1 MLMKKTS
8 LILIMSIPHVLLAFD
23 VSQVNK
29 PQQPVSAAQTIGFD
43 QLGELLSPSEET
55 NQKMI
60 GAIKRQWEKAAI
72 NLDLD
77 ALDESINLIDQDNL
91 QMQLPLKLT
100 YTADIKP
107 AYIKTLQQR
116 LDIYEFL
123 VGLNAQSASAKMF
136 GGLSLNVQVTFA
148 RFFID
153 KTSAIKGDGKIYFLN
168 KIPWNHKKALDL
180 NKNDIVRIELSTNG
194 NLGLSDGTTSGKLA
208 SSVGAAVSRGSRL
221 TINIHRMEKEK
232 VHIQLSTIQADL
244 DFGLNASVKSFDL
257 DSDDNSGVLGFLQ
270 KKLSAVL
277 INLGFS
283 RTVKP
288 QDIHVI
294 DYIFNLNDQDGISA
308 YNHFMNEVRS
318 YEYLKAMN
326 IIEDQ
331 NKSYT
336 KELVNKGF
344 SIAEDIQLRDA
355 RLQPSDRAVDRI
367 FKGILVTRY
376 HSFARSHRLKL
387 LFTIASFSDNIN
399 NSVSVV
405 TSVDRY
411 NQGNTHLYTNQLIN
425 TRYEGLKLIEKK
437 NLRMTESL
445 VKMNKNSESEMSD
458 LVFTRNLSDKSLSA
472 DQINEFKKFIEFSVP
487 SLDQDQQRFGWDKLV
502 AKKSKTNGYI
512 RSVLTLNNQSLKSL
526 PKLSQKEI
534 YKILKEMVRTYPI
547 KSELLSIHAPS
558 TDLGENASP
567 PELGSLQRDINEI
580 SAILFEM
587 LNTDDSL
594 AKNIALTKLQPYYN
608 LFSAIGP
615 RFVISL
621 IPADQ
626 VESAI
631 RLTVNSSNAQNIG
644 FSASYG
650 NAIPSENY
658 LAINDARRIIYDR
671 SFDLRLVTNESGE
684 YKMCK
689 TEEMKNNP
697 NCLK

>member
-1 MLMKKTS
+1 
-8 LILIMSIPHVLLAFD
+8 
-23 VSQVNK
+23 
-29 PQQPVSAAQTIGFD
+29 
-43 QLGELLSPSEET
+43 
-55 NQKMI
+55 
-60 GAIKRQWEKAAI
+60 
-72 NLDLD
+72 
-77 ALDESINLIDQDNL
+77 
-91 QMQLPLKLT
+91 
-100 YTADIKP
+100 
-107 AYIKTLQQR
+107 
-116 LDIYEFL
+116 
-123 VGLNAQSASAKMF
+123 
-136 GGLSLNVQVTFA
+136 
-148 RFFID
+148 
-153 KTSAIKGDGKIYFLN
+153 
-168 KIPWNHKKALDL
+168 
-180 NKNDIVRIELSTNG
+180 
-194 NLGLSDGTTSGKLA
+194 
-208 SSVGAAVSRGSRL
+208 
-221 TINIHRMEKEK
+221 MEKEK
-232 VHIQLSTIQADL
+232 VHVQLNTIQADL
-244 DFGLNASVKSFDL
+244 DFGLSASIKSFDL

-288 QDIHVI
+288 QDIHVV
-294 DYIFNLNDQDGISA
+294 DYIFNLKDQDGISA

-336 KELVNKGF
+336 KELVNKGL

-367 FKGILVTRY
+367 FKGVLMTRY
-376 HSFARSHRLKL
+376 HSFTRSHRLKL
-387 LFTIASFSDNIN
+387 LFTIASYSDNIN

-411 NQGNTHLYTNQLIN
+411 NQNNTHLYTNQLIN

-472 DQINEFKKFIEFSVP
+472 EQVLEFKKFIEFSIP
-487 SLDQDQQRFGWDKLV
+487 NLDQDQQRFGWDKL
-502 AKKSKTNGYI
+502 ADKKSKTNGYI
-512 RSVLTLNNQSLKSL
+512 RAVLTLNNQSLKSL

-534 YKILKEMVRTYPI
+534 YQILKEMVQTYPI
-547 KSELLSIHAPS
+547 KSELLSIHAPN
-558 TDLGENASP
+558 TDLGDNASP

-587 LNTDDSL
+587 LNADDSL

-608 LFSAIGP
+608 LFSDIGP
-615 RFVISL
+615 RFIISL

-626 VESAI
+626 VENAI

-644 FSASYG
+644 FAGSYG
-650 NAIPSENY
+650 NAFPSENY

-671 SFDLRLVTNESGE
+671 SFDLRLVTNELGE
-684 YKMCK
+684 YTMCK
-689 TEEMKNNP
+689 TDEMKNNT

>member
-1 MLMKKTS
+1 MMS
-8 LILIMSIPHVLLAFD
+8 LPHVLLAFD
-23 VSQVNK
+23 ISQANK
-29 PQQPVSAAQTIGFD
+29 QQQVTSATQSIGLD
-43 QLGELLSPSEET
+43 SLGELLSPSEELS
-55 NQKMI
+55 QKMI
-60 GAIKRQWEKAAI
+60 GPIKKQWEKVALK
-72 NLDLD
+72 LDID

-91 QMQLPLKLT
+91 QIQLPLKLN

-116 LDIYEFL
+116 LDIYEF
-123 VGLNAQSASAKMF
+123 VIGLNAQSASSKLF
-136 GGLSLNVQVTFA
+136 GGLSLNVEVTFA
-148 RFFID
+148 RFFND

-168 KIPWNHKKALDL
+168 KIPWNHKKALEL
-180 NKNDIVRIELSTNG
+180 NRNDIVRIELATNG
-194 NLGLSDGTTSGKLA
+194 SLGLGDSTTADKLA
-208 SSVGAAVSRGSRL
+208 MGVGTAVSRGSRMM
-221 TINIHRMEKEK
+221 INIHRIEKER
-232 VHIQLSTIQADL
+232 VHVQLNTIQSDL
-244 DFGLNASVKSFDL
+244 DFGLSASVRSFDL
-257 DSDDNSGVLGFLQ
+257 DSDSSSGVLGFLQ

-277 INLGFS
+277 INLGYS

-294 DYIFNLNDQDGISA
+294 DYIFNLNDQDGIQA

-326 IIEDQ
+326 IIKDQ
-331 NKSYT
+331 NKAYT
-336 KELVNKGF
+336 KDLVNNGF
-344 SIAEDIQLRDA
+344 SIAEMIQSRDA

-367 FKGILVTRY
+367 FKGLLETKS
-376 HSFARSHRLKL
+376 HSFTRSHKLKL

-405 TSVDRY
+405 TSIDRE
-411 NQGNTHLYTNQLIN
+411 NFSNTHLYSNQSVN

-437 NLRMTESL
+437 NLRMSESL
-445 VKMNKNSESEMSD
+445 VRMNPNSESELTD

-472 DQINEFKKFIEFSVP
+472 DQVLEFKKFIEFSIP
-487 SLDQDQQRFGWDKLV
+487 NLNQDQQRFAWDKLV
-502 AKKSKTNGYI
+502 DKKSNTNGYI
-512 RSVLTLNNQSLKSL
+512 RSVLTLNSQSLNSL

-534 YKILKEMVRTYPI
+534 YQILKEMVKSYPI

-558 TDLGENASP
+558 TNLGENASP
-567 PELGSLQRDINEI
+567 PELGSLQRDISEMT
-580 SAILFEM
+580 AILYEM
-587 LNTDDSL
+587 LNTNDSL

-615 RFVISL
+615 RFIISL

-626 VESAI
+626 VENAI
-631 RLTVNSSNAQNIG
+631 QLTVNSSNAQNIG
-644 FSASYG
+644 FSGSYG
-650 NAIPSENY
+650 YARPTENY

-689 TEEMKNNP
+689 TDEMQNNP
-697 NCLK
+697 DCLK

>member
-1 MLMKKTS
+1 MS
-8 LILIMSIPHVLLAFD
+8 LPHVLLAFD

-29 PQQPVSAAQTIGFD
+29 PKQPVSATQTTGFD

-55 NQKMI
+55 NQKMM
-60 GAIKRQWEKAAI
+60 GTIKRQWEKAALK
-72 NLDLD
+72 LDLD
-77 ALDESINLIDQDNL
+77 ALDENINLIDKDNL
-91 QMQLPLKLT
+91 QMQLPLKLS

-116 LDIYEFL
+116 LDIYQFI
-123 VGLNAQSASAKMF
+123 VGLNAQSTSAKMF
-136 GGLSLNVQVTFA
+136 GGLSLNVEVTFA
-148 RFFID
+148 RFFAD

-168 KIPWNHKKALDL
+168 KIPWDHKKALDL
-180 NKNDIVRIELSTNG
+180 NKNDIVRIELAANG
-194 NLGLSDGTTSGKLA
+194 SLGLSDGTTADKLA
-208 SSVGAAVSRGSRL
+208 MGVGAAVSRGSRL
-221 TINIHRMEKEK
+221 MLNIHRMEKEK
-232 VHIQLSTIQADL
+232 VHVQLSTIQADL
-244 DFGLNASVKSFDL
+244 DFGISASIRSFDL

-294 DYIFNLNDQDGISA
+294 DYIFNLNDQDGIRA
-308 YNHFMNEVRS
+308 YNHFMNEVLS

-367 FKGILVTRY
+367 FKGVLMTRY
-376 HSFARSHRLKL
+376 HSFTRSHRLKL
-387 LFTIASFSDNIN
+387 LFTIASFSDTIN

-411 NQGNTHLYTNQLIN
+411 NQSNTHLYTNQLIN

-472 DQINEFKKFIEFSVP
+472 DQVLEFKKFIEFSVP
-487 SLDQDQQRFGWDKLV
+487 NLEQDQQRFGWDKL
-502 AKKSKTNGYI
+502 ANKKSKTNGYI

-526 PKLSQKEI
+526 PKLNKKEI
-534 YKILKEMVRTYPI
+534 YQILKEMVRTYPI
-547 KSELLSIHAPS
+547 KSELLSIHASS
-558 TDLGENASP
+558 TDLRDNASP
-567 PELGSLQRDINEI
+567 PELGSLQIDINEI

-615 RFVISL
+615 RFIISL

-626 VESAI
+626 LENAI

-644 FSASYG
+644 FSGSYG
-650 NAIPSENY
+650 NAFPSENY

-671 SFDLRLVTNESGE
+671 SFDLRLVTNELGE
-684 YKMCK
+684 YTVCK